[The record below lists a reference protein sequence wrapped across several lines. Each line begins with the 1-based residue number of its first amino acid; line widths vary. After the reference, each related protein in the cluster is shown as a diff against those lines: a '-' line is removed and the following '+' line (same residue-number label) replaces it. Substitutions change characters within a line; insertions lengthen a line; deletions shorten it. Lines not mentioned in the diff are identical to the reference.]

1 MDGRAEHG
9 PGCAIDELG
18 LCTCSHTEQGQ
29 LVSLLTTFLY
39 HAVKYWGHDGNLV
52 IPIVDDAPKNTRL
65 LWNQLP
71 DNSGYAITFVEESDA
86 DKESNPRT

>member
-18 LCTCSHTEQGQ
+18 LCTCKHTEQGQ

-52 IPIVDDAPKNTRL
+52 IPIVDDTPTKTIF
-65 LWNQLP
+65 LWNKLP
-71 DNSGYAITFVEESDA
+71 DNSGYAITFVEESNE
-86 DKESNPRT
+86 KT